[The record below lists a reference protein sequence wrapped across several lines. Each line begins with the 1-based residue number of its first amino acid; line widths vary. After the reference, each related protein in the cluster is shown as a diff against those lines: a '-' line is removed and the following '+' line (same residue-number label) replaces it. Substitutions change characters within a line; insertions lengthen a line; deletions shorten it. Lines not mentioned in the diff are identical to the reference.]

1 MNNQLRTEERRYA
14 ILPLVLSLE
23 DLVSFVHLSNETVSI
38 LASDRSFPLIEIGTQ
53 SFILRDS
60 LIDWLRRHERSN
72 MLNRHGGGYI

>member
-1 MNNQLRTEERRYA
+1 MCKYMHPEKVSPILTFDELSNWLMLSGDTLA
-14 ILPLVLSLE
+14 IL
-23 DLVSFVHLSNETVSI
+23 T
-38 LASDRSFPLIEIGTQ
+38 SDRSFPLIEIGTQ